1 MDFYEQFYLY
11 MLFKLMILFILV
23 PLGELALLIE
33 IGKQIGTWPTVA
45 IVVVTGIIGSWML
58 KWQGISTWR
67 KFRES
72 FNRGGFPGNMI
83 LEGLLILIG
92 GAFLLTPGI
101 ITDACGFILLI
112 PPSRMLVL
120 KALKVYLKKRFDF
133 EDLIV
138 IEPDS
143 EPGESVKYDPDKRI

>member
-1 MDFYEQFYLY
+1 
-11 MLFKLMILFILV
+11 MILFILV

-72 FNRGGFPGNMI
+72 FSHGGFPGNTI

-112 PPSRMLVL
+112 PPSRLLVL
-120 KALKVYLKKRFDF
+120 KVLKAYLKKKFDLEEF
-133 EDLIV
+133 
-138 IEPDS
+138 IEIETNNQPT
-143 EPGESVKYDPDKRI
+143 ENAPDPDKRLY